1 MVNRSF
7 LKSNYENEICAICNK
22 IVDVKNLL
30 MCVRCQVSLHES
42 CYDSATSI
50 NQSYNICP
58 ICNRIGCVIKFPCMH
73 SRL

>member
-7 LKSNYENEICAICNK
+7 LKSNYENEICVICNK

-30 MCVRCQVSLHES
+30 MCVRCHVSLHES
-42 CYDSATSI
+42 CYDFATSI
-50 NQSYNICP
+50 NRSYNICP
-58 ICNRIGCVIKFPCMH
+58 ICNRIGCVIKFPCMN